1 MDQPTTQPQ
10 PQPVMVVKPNYFKLG
25 LAWAISLLILFVLI
39 YVVSRAW
46 KKGQAPA

>member
-1 MDQPTTQPQ
+1 MDQPTPQ
-10 PQPVMVVKPNYFKLG
+10 PQPVAVVVKPNYFKLG